1 MIPCKCIVLLLVI
14 VAIMANKGQGR
25 SIERSKRDVVAD
37 GMAFQVSASA
47 EDSRSSIPVISD
59 IQRVEKIADLVISI
73 GEQVIPVLLNNLAE
87 QVTSGDRKL
96 SRHAE
101 KPSPGRVM

>member
-1 MIPCKCIVLLLVI
+1 MIPRKCIVLLLVI

-37 GMAFQVSASA
+37 GIQVSASV

-87 QVTSGDRKL
+87 QVMSGDRKL

-101 KPSPGRVM
+101 KPPGPGRVM